1 MRSAQSSVLNDDSSL
16 YAYKAV
22 DGDVRP
28 ESVLGLGNNVSITKA
43 ELNPW
48 WEVFLGISV
57 VIDSITIYNRDI
69 VTSICTGDLG
79 GNCSR
84 RLKGF
89 RLEIFNGADGANA
102 VFTYDDPSSD
112 DPGFIIPITTM
123 PSGTIGDR
131 VRISLPNKSEYGNY
145 LMLTEVVVF
154 SYVNPN

>member
-1 MRSAQSSVLNDDSSL
+1 MIPSTRPLYNVALNKSTSQSSTSQSRYSS
-16 YAYKAV
+16 KANN
-22 DGDVRP
+22 GGVRP
-28 ESVLGLGNNVSITKA
+28 ESVVGRLNGVSVTNKEI
-43 ELNPW
+43 NPW
-48 WEVFLGISV
+48 WEVTLGTSV

-69 VTSICTGDLG
+69 VTAGCTDKYG

-123 PSGTIGDR
+123 PSGTIGGIR
-131 VRISLPNKSEYGNY
+131 
-145 LMLTEVVVF
+145 
-154 SYVNPN
+154 